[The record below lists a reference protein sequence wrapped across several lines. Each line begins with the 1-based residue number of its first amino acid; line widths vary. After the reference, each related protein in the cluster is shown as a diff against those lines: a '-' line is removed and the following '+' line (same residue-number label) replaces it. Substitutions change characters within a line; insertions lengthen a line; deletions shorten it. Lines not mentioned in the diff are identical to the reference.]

1 MDMEQLAR
9 LHGDRLLKA
18 AWVLC
23 RNEHDARDLVQE
35 ALCRAL
41 EAGERF
47 RAESAD
53 YTWLY
58 GILRNVYRNQRRSA
72 WHWLPAV
79 FARERQAAEDG
90 PLAPLEAEAIRVQL
104 GNALARLSFAHREV
118 LLLRYVEEMKIEEI
132 AGCLGL
138 SAGTVKSRLH
148 HAVRRFRK
156 FFRHQNGPILQLT
169 GGEKHAMP

>member
-1 MDMEQLAR
+1 MERLAR
-9 LHGDRLLKA
+9 LHGDRLWKA

-35 ALCRAL
+35 TLCRAL
-41 EAGERF
+41 EAEGRF
-47 RAESAD
+47 RGESAD

-58 GILRNVYRNQRRSA
+58 GILRNVYWNQRRKS
-72 WHWLPAV
+72 WRWLPAL
-79 FARERQAAEDG
+79 FARERPAPDEG
-90 PLAPLEAEAIRVQL
+90 PLAPLEAEASRVQL
-104 GNALARLSFAHREV
+104 GKALARLSFRHREV

-138 SAGTVKSRLH
+138 SPGTVKSRLH
-148 HAVRRFRK
+148 HAVHRFRK
-156 FFRHQNGPILQLT
+156 AFRHQNGPILQFT